1 MRQMSLDDAIHS
13 ISPRPCQRGA
23 AIAVAGYSVVV
34 RPAVSFIQWAA
45 TVSAH
50 WQHPSGH
57 YCQFESLRII
67 VSKCF
72 DFISSVFRY
81 PGAQSLLS
89 KSSLARR
96 TLSAASSERSG
107 LTRAKSHE
115 PAGMAITAIIHQC
128 DAQRHLLGLE
138 SKAHRFLCLIF

>member
-1 MRQMSLDDAIHS
+1 MGSHGQRPLVASIRQELPFSNRVTYYL
-13 ISPRPCQRGA
+13 
-23 AIAVAGYSVVV
+23 
-34 RPAVSFIQWAA
+34 
-45 TVSAH
+45 
-50 WQHPSGH
+50 
-57 YCQFESLRII
+57 YCEFESPRII